1 MQAQPTTPA
10 ILTVTIAALCSAL
23 RTEAIGPVYGQCN
36 AVTAAGADGATSVA
50 RSLKAQQEKRDTDQ
64 GTLATAGRPP
74 IAPEN
79 YQCNPVVPSNFCRT
93 AQ

>member
-50 RSLKAQQEKRDTDQ
+50 RSLKAQQEKRDTDRDYD
-64 GTLATAGRPP
+64 ATPSFSNEGFAEFSTGPM
-74 IAPEN
+74 APR
-79 YQCNPVVPSNFCRT
+79 NF
-93 AQ
+93 Q